1 MVDLS
6 SLNNE
11 QKEAVVTTEGYVRVI
26 ASPGSG
32 KTRALTH
39 RYAYLLDDKKISS
52 DNILCIT
59 YTNKAANEM
68 KERIIKLVNSEEDS
82 FENISTIHSYYDK
95 LLRKNINL
103 LNGNFDNDYII
114 FDEDS
119 LDKLLKKLGDKYLDI
134 EGVKISDLKKELVE
148 VKNKNQDYV
157 EYLFGLKEY
166 YTFEI
171 DWIDELLEISKVHK
185 TLFFDDLI
193 NASLLSII
201 Q

>member
-1 MVDLS
+1 
-6 SLNNE
+6 
-11 QKEAVVTTEGYVRVI
+11 
-26 ASPGSG
+26 
-32 KTRALTH
+32 
-39 RYAYLLDDKKISS
+39 
-52 DNILCIT
+52 
-59 YTNKAANEM
+59 M
-68 KERIIKLVNSEEDS
+68 KERIIKLVNSEEGS

-134 EGVKISDLKKELVE
+134 EGVKLSDLKKELAK

>member
-68 KERIIKLVNSEEDS
+68 KERNRYP
-82 FENISTIHSYYDK
+82 HQM
-95 LLRKNINL
+95 NL
-103 LNGNFDNDYII
+103 IYF
-114 FDEDS
+114 
-119 LDKLLKKLGDKYLDI
+119 
-134 EGVKISDLKKELVE
+134 
-148 VKNKNQDYV
+148 
-157 EYLFGLKEY
+157 
-166 YTFEI
+166 
-171 DWIDELLEISKVHK
+171 
-185 TLFFDDLI
+185 
-193 NASLLSII
+193 
-201 Q
+201 